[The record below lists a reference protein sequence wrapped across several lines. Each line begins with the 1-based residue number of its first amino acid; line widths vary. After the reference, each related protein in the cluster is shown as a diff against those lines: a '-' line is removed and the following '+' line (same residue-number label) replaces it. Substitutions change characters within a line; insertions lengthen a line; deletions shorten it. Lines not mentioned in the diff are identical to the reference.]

1 MLNSE
6 EFCQRS
12 YTATMQQTPVKV
24 WTGQPYP
31 TYKDSGVEWLG
42 KVPEHWAVGAV
53 KSGYDIKLGKMLQ
66 TKPISADDIEVPY
79 LKARDV
85 QWFSVQLAS
94 TVRMWASPRDIE
106 QFSVLSGDLL
116 VCEGGE
122 GGRCGILTGEVN
134 GHIIQNSLHRV
145 RSRYRNSNTFL
156 QYIMRTVAETGWFTA
171 LNNKATIAH
180 FTYEKF
186 GALRIPLPPLPEQH
200 AIAHFLDHAN
210 QRIQRQIHSKEK
222 LIKLLQ
228 EQKQVI
234 IHQAVT
240 GQIDVRTGQ
249 PYLAYKDSGVEWLG
263 EVPEYWEVRRMKTLS
278 QIRYGLSQ
286 PPREVTGGLPLIRA
300 TNVWRGKIVEA
311 GMIYVDPDDVPDR
324 RNAFLS
330 EREIIVVRTGAYTA
344 DSAIIPKA
352 YGGAVAGYDMVVTVT
367 GALPEFIAF
376 CFLADYMRND
386 QLIVTSTRSAQPHLN
401 AQELGC
407 ASILLPPLDEQ
418 TAITRFLNHANQ
430 CISASCAAVK
440 REIDLLHEYRTRLIA
455 DVVTGKLDVREA
467 AAELP
472 GHEPFTAD
480 NTCQDGMALAAQV
493 QSRRP

>member
-106 QFSVLSGDLL
+106 QLSVSSGDLL

-122 GGRCGILTGEVN
+122 GRRCGILTGEVN

-145 RSRYRNSNTFL
+145 RSRYGNSNTFL

-186 GALRIPLPPLPEQH
+186 GALRIALPPLHEQH

-210 QRIQRQIHSKEK
+210 QRIQRHIHAKEK
-222 LIKLLQ
+222 LIKLLE

-249 PYLAYKDSGVEWLG
+249 PYPAYKESGVEWLG
-263 EVPEYWEVRRMKTLS
+263 KVPVYWDLVRLKDIARVQTGLTLGKDYKS
-278 QIRYGLSQ
+278 IRTISRPYL
-286 PPREVTGGLPLIRA
+286 RVA
-300 TNVWRGKIVEA
+300 NVQT
-311 GMIYVDPDDVPDR
+311 DR
-324 RNAFLS
+324 LDLAR
-330 EREIIVVRTGAYTA
+330 VRTHNQKLTVAARRTA
-344 DSAIIPKA
+344 EWKTCA
-352 YGGAVAGYDMVVTVT
+352 
-367 GALPEFIAF
+367 
-376 CFLADYMRND
+376 
-386 QLIVTSTRSAQPHLN
+386 QRS
-401 AQELGC
+401 
-407 ASILLPPLDEQ
+407 
-418 TAITRFLNHANQ
+418 
-430 CISASCAAVK
+430 
-440 REIDLLHEYRTRLIA
+440 
-455 DVVTGKLDVREA
+455 
-467 AAELP
+467 
-472 GHEPFTAD
+472 
-480 NTCQDGMALAAQV
+480 
-493 QSRRP
+493 